1 MGDLWDSIEN
11 VNEEN
16 TKKKKKMEAKCE
28 PRSKLVSKIPPGFL
42 VQALALSS

>member
-1 MGDLWDSIEN
+1 MSVAISRQVGLGCIRKD
-11 VNEEN
+11 
-16 TKKKKKMEAKCE
+16 AKCE